1 MTDVQWKGPDG
12 GELEVMLSAEKIA
25 ERVKEMGAE
34 ISARYEGEEIVVVVI
49 LKGSFLFAADL
60 IRQITVPVSVE
71 FLAMRSYEGTES
83 TGAVEITSDLK
94 APIDGKNVVVV
105 EDIVDTGLSMRYLME
120 NFTARHPAKLELASL
135 LHKPA
140 RTVEDV
146 KIDYLGFTIEDHFVI
161 GYGLDL
167 DQKYRN
173 LPFIG
178 VFHPNA

>member
-1 MTDVQWKGPDG
+1 MTDVQWKGPAG
-12 GELEVMLSAEKIA
+12 GQLEVMLAAEVIA
-25 ERVKEMGAE
+25 ERVRELGAE
-34 ISARYEGEEIVVVVI
+34 ISRDYEGKEIVVVVI

-60 IRQITVPVSVE
+60 IREITVPVTVE

-94 APIDGKNVVVV
+94 APIADKHVVVV
-105 EDIVDTGLSMRYLME
+105 EDIVDTGLSMRYLLE
-120 NFTARHPAKLELASL
+120 NFSSRHPASLKLASL

-140 RTVEDV
+140 RTVNEV
-146 KIDYLGFTIEDHFVI
+146 EIDYLGFTIEDQFVI

-167 DQKYRN
+167 DQQYRN

-178 VFHPNA
+178 VFHPEG